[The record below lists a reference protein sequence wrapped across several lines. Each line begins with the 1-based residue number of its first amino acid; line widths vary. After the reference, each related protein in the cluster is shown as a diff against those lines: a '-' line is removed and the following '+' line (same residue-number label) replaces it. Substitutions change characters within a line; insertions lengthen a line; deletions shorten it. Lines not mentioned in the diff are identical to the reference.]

1 MTSQNSIVRW
11 AASIPYSTAGPN
23 IPNVSDENCVCGTG
37 VCSLLILNLHLWGS
51 APAHG
56 HGNVT
61 RQPAGE
67 VDNLYSQ
74 LVAALPKILV
84 PELIDFL
91 RRAGERFFPARL
103 LLIDRAAFVRAQLVG
118 KANDLN
124 LGHPIL
130 DRPVDDLQPAP
141 DRFLVGSARCFTQL
155 IDEGLF
161 LGLCRRLRLRL
172 LFGLFR
178 LSKRNLLPHL
188 IRRRHQCVG
197 VVCHAL
203 LHTSAD
209 RGLPHTLSRAGT
221 SLRFSFASALEV
233 GSATRNQATYNAGR
247 KIRVRTVATASP
259 PIIANAIG
267 PKTTVGAIGIMTSE
281 GAEAVS
287 KMGRGRWIAAVT
299 TASHTSSPASIGL
312 PTSSMRM
319 TELRAIMPTSAS
331 TPRIATKPSG
341 FCASSN
347 APTTPIRP
355 SGATLSTSNT
365 R

>member
-1 MTSQNSIVRW
+1 MTSQNSTVRW
-11 AASIPYSTAGPN
+11 AASIPYSIAGPN
-23 IPNVSDENCVCGTG
+23 IPNGSDENCVCGTG
-37 VCSLLILNLHLWGS
+37 VCSLLILNLHLCGS

-61 RQPAGE
+61 RQTAGK
-67 VDNLYSQ
+67 VHDLYSQ
-74 LVAALPKILV
+74 LVAARPKILV

-91 RRAGERFFPARL
+91 RRADERVFPARL

-124 LGHPIL
+124 FSQPIL
-130 DRPVDDLQPAP
+130 DGPMDDLQPAP
-141 DRFLVGSARCFTQL
+141 DRFLVGSAWWFSQL
-155 IDEGLF
+155 VDERLF
-161 LGLCRRLRLRL
+161 LGLCLGLRSRL

-178 LSKRNLLPHL
+178 LSKRNLLHHL
-188 IRRRHQCVG
+188 LGGRHQCVR

-203 LHTSAD
+203 LHASAD

-221 SLRFSFASALEV
+221 SLGFSFASALEV

-247 KIRVRTVATASP
+247 KIRVSTVATPSP

-267 PKTTVGAIGIMTSE
+267 PQNTVGAIGIMPSDA
-281 GAEAVS
+281 AEAVS
-287 KMGRGRWIAAVT
+287 KMGRVRWIAAVT
-299 TASHTSSPASIGL
+299 TASHTCSPASICL
-312 PTSSMRM
+312 PTSSMRI